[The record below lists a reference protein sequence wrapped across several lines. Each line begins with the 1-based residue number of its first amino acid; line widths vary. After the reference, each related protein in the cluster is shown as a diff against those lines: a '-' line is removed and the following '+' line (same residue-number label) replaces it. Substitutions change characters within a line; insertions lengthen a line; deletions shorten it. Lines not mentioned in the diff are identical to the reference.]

1 MRVLTNLL
9 FKVTLSSMVL
19 TAPAMITG
27 RAKYDGDSRL
37 KAKAAVLPFYSSAV
51 IVKFI
56 EHPSLT
62 VVPTYTVEE
71 KVAGVRACSRKH
83 CGSTGSRILRDCIDF
98 RVHRDSAV
106 SGNRSCSSRGKH
118 GSFRNTWYCR
128 KCCSGVYTTKTP
140 AAQRL
145 QPLQTRSP
153 QIYQPPEKKKHSI
166 MGSLPVQQQRLPNSG
181 W

>member
-37 KAKAAVLPFYSSAV
+37 KAKEALLPFYSSAV

-62 VVPTYTVEE
+62 VIPTYSVEE
-71 KVAGVRACSRKH
+71 KAAA
-83 CGSTGSRILRDCIDF
+83 IA
-98 RVHRDSAV
+98 SAPV
-106 SGNRSCSSRGKH
+106 TSNASA
-118 GSFRNTWYCR
+118 TAPAPA
-128 KCCSGVYTTKTP
+128 TTLTATTTLAP
-140 AAQRL
+140 AATET
-145 QPLQTRSP
+145 PL
-153 QIYQPPEKKKHSI
+153 I
-166 MGSLPVQQQRLPNSG
+166 
-181 W
+181 

>member
-37 KAKAAVLPFYSSAV
+37 KAKEAILPFYSSAV

-62 VVPTYTVEE
+62 VVQTYTVEE
-71 KVAGVRACSRKH
+71 KA
-83 CGSTGSRILRDCIDF
+83 
-98 RVHRDSAV
+98 AV
-106 SGNRSCSSRGKH
+106 PVPVTANIV
-118 GSFRNTWYCR
+118 T
-128 KCCSGVYTTKTP
+128 VPAP
-140 AAQRL
+140 AATV
-145 QPLQTRSP
+145 PAPAPTVTAP
-153 QIYQPPEKKKHSI
+153 
-166 MGSLPVQQQRLPNSG
+166 
-181 W
+181 